1 MQTAEI
7 NPRQNRLLKSFPV
20 HVQERLFPALRLQ
33 FLSSGTVL
41 YEPGQAISDLWF
53 PIDSVV
59 ALLCSMEDGCSTQVD
74 VVGNE
79 GVLGISA
86 IMSDASVN
94 IHGLV
99 CVAGHAYVLPA
110 QRLRREFDDSAEVR
124 TVLLHYAQSVITAV
138 AQTAFCNRHHSVQ
151 QQVSRWLLRFLD
163 RVPDKNLHITQESI
177 ARVLGVRAASV
188 SEVAS
193 HLKSLGVINYQRG
206 NIVVMNRARLEQLT
220 CNCYRTSV
228 TWRTVQTASGT
239 P

>member
-1 MQTAEI
+1 MQTAAI
-7 NPRQNRLLKSFPV
+7 NPLQNRLLKAFPADV
-20 HVQERLFPALRLQ
+20 LERLFPALQLQ
-33 FLSSGTVL
+33 YSSAGTVL
-41 YEPGQAISDLWF
+41 YEPGQPISDVGF

-86 IMSDASVN
+86 IMSGASVN
-94 IHGLV
+94 IHGLI

-110 QRLRREFDDSAEVR
+110 QRLRREFDENAEVR
-124 TVLLHYAQSVITAV
+124 TVLLRYAQSVITAV

-151 QQVSRWLLRFLD
+151 QQVSRWLLRLLD
-163 RVPDKNLHITQESI
+163 RVPENNLQMTQELI

-193 HLKSLGVINYQRG
+193 RIKNLGVIDYQRG
-206 NIVVMNRARLEQLT
+206 NIVVLNRPRLEQLT
-220 CNCYRTSV
+220 CGCYRALS
-228 TWRTVQTASGT
+228 RNKGDGSS
-239 P
+239 

>member
-1 MQTAEI
+1 MNTAREQLEI
-7 NPRQNRLLKSFPV
+7 HPGQNQLLQAFPI
-20 HVQERLFPALRLQ
+20 HVQERLFPALQLQ
-33 FLSSGTVL
+33 HLSAGTVL
-41 YEPGQAISDLWF
+41 YEPGEAISDVWF

-86 IMSDASVN
+86 IMSGASVN

-110 QRLRREFDDSAEVR
+110 ARLRREFDEHPEVR
-124 TVLLHYAQSVITAV
+124 TVLLRYAQSVIAAV
-138 AQTAFCNRHHSVQ
+138 SQTAFCNRHHCVE
-151 QQVSRWLLRFLD
+151 QQVSRWLLQLLD
-163 RVPDKNLHITQESI
+163 RVPDNELHMTQELI

-193 HLKSLGVINYQRG
+193 RIKDLGVINYQRG
-206 NIVVMNRARLEQLT
+206 NIVVLNRPRLEQLT
-220 CNCYRTSV
+220 CDCYGALRN
-228 TWRTVQTASGT
+228 
-239 P
+239 